1 MVLAGCAELSAELF
15 DEANIGYCYGC
26 DWIVQE
32 WHDEWSTHNSKPY
45 DDEAACEQ
53 ALATAAQRDRE
64 LGLRCINEEEL
75 IDARRNPPSQS
86 EKDRLNLNSCWG
98 CDWMIEELRYGT
110 WARRDMT
117 TYKTQGLCE
126 QSLWY
131 ALSDEPDGRYRC
143 VY

>member
-1 MVLAGCAELSAELF
+1 MGELIDTADLS
-15 DEANIGYCYGC
+15 YCYSC

-32 WHDEWSTHNSKPY
+32 WHDGWSTHNSKPY
-45 DDEAACEQ
+45 DDAAACEQ
-53 ALATAAQRDRE
+53 ALATAAQLDRE

-86 EKDRLNLNSCWG
+86 EKDRVKLNSCWR
-98 CDWMIEELRYGT
+98 CDWLIEKLRFGN
-110 WARRDMT
+110 WARRDFT

-131 ALSDEPDGRYRC
+131 ALRDEPDARYRC